1 MGLNKVYVVIPMVL
15 FFCKSKL
22 VFLSFYPLC
31 ITLYFVIS
39 RKQRRE
45 VTQDTTVLVLC
56 EDAIQSCIYFATFL
70 IHCMPLQ
77 IIYCK

>member
-39 RKQRRE
+39 RKQRCE
-45 VTQDTTVLVLC
+45 VTQDSTGVV
-56 EDAIQSCIYFATFL
+56 
-70 IHCMPLQ
+70 
-77 IIYCK
+77 